1 MPKRLANCKGF
12 GNARFGRVRI
22 GWRKQKMLS
31 ELEKINKAELEGS
44 VEEEMQQRFNDFK
57 AFARTTLKKFYPTR
71 MHKHQAR

>member
-1 MPKRLANCKGF
+1 
-12 GNARFGRVRI
+12 
-22 GWRKQKMLS
+22 MLS